1 MSSKKSLD
9 YQKWGVIVIGVL
21 FLTSM
26 AGVALD
32 SSGSSTVNAELPK
45 QFVLSEDVTDA
56 QRALIYSKY
65 GSVVTLNSNPS
76 CGAMCLDAQTKLESL
91 TYKYQGYVYLVQLKG
106 DGNSTVSIANHFGE
120 ASFGV
125 ENASK
130 VEDKLCEIIGG
141 HPACIERSAL
151 SAVFRVNT
159 TAAIV
164 NSTQNDTADVDGN
177 DTVDDSQNVRN
188 ISITELNR

>member
-1 MSSKKSLD
+1 MSSKKFQN

-26 AGVALD
+26 AGVALY
-32 SSGSSTVNAELPK
+32 SSGSSTINGELPK
-45 QFVLSEDVTDA
+45 QYVLSEDVSDA

-76 CGAMCLDAQTKLESL
+76 CGAICLDAQTKLESL
-91 TYKYQGYVYLVQLKG
+91 TYKYQGYVYLVQLEG

-141 HPACIERSAL
+141 HPACIEKSAL
-151 SAVFRVNT
+151 SAVFNVNT
-159 TAAIV
+159 TVIV
-164 NSTQNDTADVDGN
+164 NNTQNDTADVGDNG
-177 DTVDDSQNVRN
+177 TVDGSQSVRN
-188 ISITELNR
+188 VSIAELNR

>member
-1 MSSKKSLD
+1 MSSKKSRN

-26 AGVALD
+26 AGVALY
-32 SSGSSTVNAELPK
+32 SSGSSTINAELPK

-76 CGAMCLDAQTKLESL
+76 CGAVCLDAQTKLESL
-91 TYKYQGYVYLVQLKG
+91 TYKYQGYVYLVLLEG
-106 DGNSTVSIANHFGE
+106 DGNSTISFANHFGE

-130 VEDKLCEIIGG
+130 VEGKLCEIIGG
-141 HPACIERSAL
+141 HSACIERSAM
-151 SAVFRVNT
+151 SAVFNVNT
-159 TAAIV
+159 TAIV
-164 NSTQNDTADVDGN
+164 NNTQNDTGDVGGN
-177 DTVDDSQNVRN
+177 GTVNGSQSVRDV
-188 ISITELNR
+188 SITELNR